1 MFIPNIPS
9 LSRFSLL
16 WKVVG
21 ALSLRDQFVVYTFL
35 SAALVSIGF
44 WGWSTYLSFTQ
55 PVAEAGG
62 HYVEGMV
69 SQPRYINPILSQT
82 SDADAALS
90 KLIYASLFTTGP
102 QGLPEKSLA
111 SDYAITEEGKLITVY
126 LKTGVRFHDGEEL
139 TAEDVVFTIRAIQDP
154 AYKSPLRN
162 NWLGVEV
169 SAPERYTVVFSL
181 KKPYFGFLENLT
193 IGILPKHL
201 WEPIPADRFTL
212 ADANLFQPIGS
223 GPYRFQD
230 LNKDAD
236 GNVLSYHV
244 EAFEDYFDGHPFID
258 RITFRFYSDEEAL
271 VAAFNHQEIMGIYSI
286 TTRQIETLSAKRH
299 PIVREIALPRL
310 FAVFLNTNKSV
321 TLAYDEVR
329 QALSLSTDREAIL
342 GQVLGKKALS
352 ATGPILPFMFGF
364 VASSEASFNID
375 EANKLLDEKGWQR
388 GEDGVRSKGGVPL
401 RFTLSTPDWPELVMT
416 ADILREAW
424 RTVGADVEIK
434 VFSQTDLYQ
443 TVVRPREYD
452 ALLFGQGS
460 MLDPDPYS
468 FWHSSQKVD
477 PGLNLAFFEDKR
489 VDEILTEA
497 RETLDQ
503 GKRASLYK
511 EFQEIIRREQPAI
524 FLYSPAYLSVVS
536 DKIHGFTLRSL
547 NTPADR
553 FLDVTGWY
561 IETKRVKK

>member
-1 MFIPNIPS
+1 MVAS
-9 LSRFSLL
+9 
-16 WKVVG
+16 
-21 ALSLRDQFVVYTFL
+21 LSLRDRLIVYVFL
-35 SAALVSIGF
+35 GAAFASIAF
-44 WGWSTYLSFTQ
+44 WGWSTYLSFTK
-55 PVAEAGG
+55 PVADQGG
-62 HYVEGMV
+62 HYIEGMV

-90 KLIYASLFTTGP
+90 KLIYASLFTTGS

-111 SDYAITEEGKLITVY
+111 SDYSIAEDGKLITVY
-126 LKTGVRFHDGEEL
+126 LKTGVHFHDGEEL

-169 SAPERYTVVFSL
+169 SAPEQYTVVFSL

-193 IGILPKHL
+193 LGILPKHL
-201 WEPIPADRFTL
+201 WESIPADRFTL
-212 ADANLFQPIGS
+212 ADYNLLQPIGA

-230 LNKDAD
+230 IDKDAD

-244 EAFEDYFDGHPFID
+244 EAFEDYFDGRPFID
-258 RITFRFYSDEEAL
+258 RITFRFYSDEESL
-271 VAAFNHQEIMGIYSI
+271 IAAFNHQEIMGMYSV
-286 TTRQIETLSAKRH
+286 TTRQVETLSSKRR
-299 PIVREIALPRL
+299 PLVREMALPRL

-321 TLAYDEVR
+321 ALAYDEVR
-329 QALSLSTDREAIL
+329 QALSLATDRQSIL
-342 GQVLGKKALS
+342 EKILNNKALS

-364 VASSEASFNID
+364 VASGEQSFNID
-375 EANKLLDEKGWQR
+375 EANKILDEKGWQR
-388 GEDGVRSKGGVPL
+388 GQDGIRSKNSVPL
-401 RFTLSTPDWPELVMT
+401 RFSLSTPDWPELVAT
-416 ADILREAW
+416 ADILKEEW
-424 RTVGADVEIK
+424 RKLGAEVEIK
-434 VFSQTDLYQ
+434 VLSQADLYQ
-443 TVVRPREYD
+443 TVIRPREYD

-468 FWHSSQKVD
+468 FWHSSQKAD

-503 GKRASLYK
+503 GKRAALYK
-511 EFQEIIRREQPAI
+511 EFQEIIRREHPAI
-524 FLYSPAYLSVVS
+524 FLYSPAYLSVIS
-536 DKIHGFTLRSL
+536 DKVQGFALQSL

-553 FLDVTGWY
+553 FSDVTKWY
-561 IETKRVKK
+561 IETKRVRK